1 MVHISGF
8 DRYLAKLWALPAVSL
23 RDGEKQEEEEEVGA
37 AVEAEEEP
45 TSPEGVRF
53 AFFVSSPLS
62 LSFFSPLPS
71 PERNFPLVPSKRN
84 GEFVARKNVPV
95 SCRTHF
101 DYSITFIPLENE
113 FI

>member
-37 AVEAEEEP
+37 AAEAEEEP

-62 LSFFSPLPS
+62 LSFSPLPS

>member
-23 RDGEKQEEEEEVGA
+23 RDGEKQEEEKEVGA
-37 AVEAEEEP
+37 AAEAEEEP

-62 LSFFSPLPS
+62 ILLFSPPFS
-71 PERNFPLVPSKRN
+71 REEFSSRSFEAERRV
-84 GEFVARKNVPV
+84 
-95 SCRTHF
+95 CRA
-101 DYSITFIPLENE
+101 
-113 FI
+113 